1 MWSAEQYLK
10 FDQERSRPFTDL
22 LAHVRRERAGAIAD
36 LGCGTGHLT
45 RTLAERWP
53 ESVVTGVDSSPEML
67 QKAVPLALAGRL
79 TFVQADLASWPAP
92 GPLDLIV
99 SNAALH
105 WVGGHDALLA
115 RLAGML
121 APGGTLAVQMPNRFH
136 TAAQGAIEETTA
148 DPRWASRLGGV
159 GLSRESV
166 RPLVWYVRR
175 LHELGFAV
183 DAWETTYVHVLT
195 GEHPVVQWLEGTG
208 VRPLLERLGPDE
220 WGAFRDALATRLAAA
235 YPPEG
240 VVTLFPFP
248 RLFFVATAGG
258 GQRTITAATSPR

>member
-10 FDQERSRPFTDL
+10 FEHERSRPFADL
-22 LAHVRRERAGAIAD
+22 LGRVRRERAGTIAD

-53 ESVVTGVDSSPEML
+53 EATVTGVDNSPQML
-67 QKAVPLALAGRL
+67 QKAAPLAIPGRL
-79 TFVQADLASWPAP
+79 AFVQADLAAWSPPA
-92 GPLDLIV
+92 PLDLLV

-105 WVGGHDALLA
+105 WVADHAALLD
-115 RLAGML
+115 RLAAML
-121 APGGTLAVQMPNRFH
+121 TPGGTLAVQMPNRFH
-136 TAAQGAIEETTA
+136 TPAQTAIEETTA
-148 DPRWASRLGGV
+148 DSRWASRLQGV
-159 GLSRESV
+159 GLHRESV

-175 LHELGFAV
+175 LHDLGFAV

-208 VRPLLERLGPDE
+208 LRPLLERLGPAE
-220 WGAFRDALATRLAAA
+220 QGAFRDALAARLAAA

-240 VVTLFPFP
+240 GVTLFPFP

-258 GQRTITAATSPR
+258 P